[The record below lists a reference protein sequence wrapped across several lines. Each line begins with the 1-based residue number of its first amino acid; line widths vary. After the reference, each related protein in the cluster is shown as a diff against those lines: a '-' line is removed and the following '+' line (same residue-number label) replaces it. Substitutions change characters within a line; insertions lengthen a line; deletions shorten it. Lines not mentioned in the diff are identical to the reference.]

1 MGAMS
6 RPTALFPT
14 FDTSDFGGNEDSF
27 YFDLVRLQD
36 RQDIPRAFAHRHN
49 YYHLLWMT
57 RAAGTHMLDFE
68 HFDVRDHSV
77 FFVSPGQLHAW
88 ASSVRPQGYVLNI
101 SAEFFVQMFPRAD
114 DIAQFPF
121 FHLTCDTP
129 VMYLTQ
135 AEHDALLPLLHEIER
150 ETLARHEGRFDIVR
164 SYLLVLL
171 TRLRRLYPL
180 NEGSRQAT
188 PAYALTKR
196 FTLLIESHYLD
207 FSSIGE
213 YARAL
218 QVSERQLNDAVRR
231 TVGRTASQVVSQ
243 RVALEAKRLL
253 CHSDLPITEIAYQLK
268 FDDPAYFARFF
279 RRHTQCTPGEF
290 RRQVSVPMP

>member
-1 MGAMS
+1 MPS
-6 RPTALFPT
+6 PTALFPT
-14 FDTSDFGGNEDSF
+14 FDTSDFGGQEDSF

-57 RAAGTHMLDFE
+57 RAEGTHMLDFE

-88 ASSVRPQGYVLNI
+88 ASTVRPQGYVINI
-101 SAEFFVQMFPRAD
+101 SEAFFVQMFPRAD

-121 FHLTCDTP
+121 FHLACDTP
-129 VMYLTQ
+129 VMYLTPQ
-135 AEHDALLPLLHEIER
+135 AHDELLPLLQEIER
-150 ETLARHEGRFDIVR
+150 ETRDRRAGRFDIVR

-171 TRLRRLYPL
+171 TRLRRLYPVKDAV
-180 NEGSRQAT
+180 RQSS
-188 PAYALTKR
+188 PAYALAKR
-196 FTLLIESHYLD
+196 FTLLIDGQYLT
-207 FSSIGE
+207 FTSIGD

-218 QVSERQLNDAVRR
+218 HVSERQLNDAVRR
-231 TVGRTASQVVSQ
+231 TIGRTASQLVQ
-243 RVALEAKRLL
+243 DRRLLEAKRLL
-253 CHSDLPITEIAYQLK
+253 CNSDLPIADVAFQLK

-279 RRHTQCTPGEF
+279 KRHTQCAPGEF
-290 RRQVSVPMP
+290 RRQFLGTTD